1 MTHRSSRLYHLIVF
15 FAVLCML
22 FGFGIKAEP
31 GMAAEKIIK
40 IGTIFPL
47 TGPVALAG
55 QRCQAAVET
64 AVEILNNKHPNIKVP
79 LADKKGWLEGYKFV
93 LVHTD
98 SQGKPDVGKAEAE
111 RLINQEGVWALI
123 GSYNS
128 SVSMPASFVA
138 ERAKKI
144 FMCGASSSAAL
155 TQRKPAMNF
164 FFRTASTDEVESI
177 EFVDVLKWLN
187 KSQKNANIKTLGI
200 IYENSVFGKNA
211 SQQAKKAAEAG
222 GFSIV
227 ADVPFTPGA
236 TNLDSEVQTLKAKNP
251 DALFGAVLGA
261 DYALMVKTM
270 KKMNWVPK
278 IALSYCSGYQ
288 DPVIAKQLGP
298 DADFFMGSTAYSP
311 EFAGMMPAVA
321 EVEKIFKTKSKGVPY
336 DSDSIQE
343 TIAMLILAQAIEKAK
358 SLDPEVVAKTLYAN
372 TWPSPLSLS
381 GNVAFAPGGQNKLAL
396 SLVTQLQGGKY
407 KKIFPTEKADTKPVF
422 PIKPWDKR

>member
-1 MTHRSSRLYHLIVF
+1 MLKSRSRFWIVA
-15 FAVLCML
+15 AVAVALML
-22 FGFGIKAEP
+22 GAAP
-31 GMAAEKIIK
+31 GQSLAQDKVIK

-55 QRCQAAVET
+55 QRCKAAVET
-64 AVEILNNKHPNIKVP
+64 AVEIINNKHPNIKVP
-79 LADKKGWLEGYKFV
+79 LANQAGLLGGYKIV

-123 GSYNS
+123 GAYNS

-155 TQRKPAMNF
+155 TQRKDMKF
-164 FFRTASTDEVESI
+164 FFRTASTDEVESQ

-187 KSQKNANIKTLGI
+187 KTQKNAGIKSLGI
-200 IYENSVFGKNA
+200 IYENSVFGKHA
-211 SQQAKKAAEAG
+211 AEEAKKAAAAG
-222 GFSIV
+222 GFAVV
-227 ADVPFTPGA
+227 ADVPFNPGA
-236 TNLDSEVQTLKAKNP
+236 TNLDSEVQTLKSKNP

-270 KKMNWVPK
+270 KKMNWTPK
-278 IALSYCSGYQ
+278 VALNYCSGYQ

-298 DADFFMGSTAYSP
+298 DADYFMGSTGYSP
-311 EFAGMMPAVA
+311 EFAGLMPAVA
-321 EVEKIFKTKSKGVPY
+321 EVEKIFKSKTGGVPY

-343 TIAMLILAQAIEKAK
+343 TIAMLVLAQAIEKAK

-381 GNVAFAPGGQNKLAL
+381 GKVAFVPGGQNKYAL

-407 KKIFPTEKADTKPVF
+407 KRVFPVEKADTKPVF
-422 PIKPWDKR
+422 PMKPWDKR

>member
-1 MTHRSSRLYHLIVF
+1 MVHCKSRMTIWLVI
-15 FAVLCML
+15 AVAVSLVL
-22 FGFGIKAEP
+22 GVAP
-31 GMAAEKIIK
+31 APTLAQEKVIK

-55 QRCQAAVET
+55 QRCKAAVET

-79 LADKKGWLEGYKFV
+79 LADKKGWLAGYKFV
-93 LVHTD
+93 LVNTD

-123 GSYNS
+123 GAYNS
-128 SVSMPASFVA
+128 SVSMPASMVA

-155 TQRKPAMNF
+155 TQRPDMKY
-164 FFRTASTDEVESI
+164 FFRTASTDEVESH
-177 EFVDVLKWLN
+177 EFVEVLKWLN
-187 KSQKNANIKTLGI
+187 KTQKNANVKTLGL
-200 IYENSVFGKNA
+200 IYENSVFGKHA
-211 SQQAKKAAEAG
+211 AEEAKKAAAAG
-222 GFSIV
+222 GFTVV

-236 TNLDSEVQTLKAKNP
+236 TNLDSEVQTVKSKNP

-270 KKMNWVPK
+270 KKMNWIPK
-278 IALSYCSGYQ
+278 VSLNYCSGYQ

-298 DADFFMGSTAYSP
+298 DADFFMGSTGYSP

-321 EVEKIFKTKSKGVPY
+321 EVEKIFKTKTGGVPY

-343 TIAMLILAQAIEKAK
+343 TIAMLVLAQAIEKAK

-381 GNVAFAPGGQNKLAL
+381 GKVAFAPGGQNKLAL
-396 SLVTQLQGGKY
+396 SIVTQLQGGKY
-407 KKIFPTEKADTKPVF
+407 KRIFPTEKADTKPIF
-422 PIKPWDKR
+422 PMKPWDKR

>member
-1 MTHRSSRLYHLIVF
+1 MVHCKSRMTIWLLV
-15 FAVLCML
+15 AVAVTLML
-22 FGFGIKAEP
+22 GVAP
-31 GMAAEKIIK
+31 APTLAQEKIIK

-55 QRCQAAVET
+55 QRCKAAVET
-64 AVEILNNKHPNIKVP
+64 AVEILNNKNPKIKVP

-111 RLINQEGVWALI
+111 RLINQEGVWAII
-123 GSYNS
+123 GAYNS
-128 SVSMPASFVA
+128 SVSMPASMVA

-155 TQRKPAMNF
+155 TQRKEMKY
-164 FFRTASTDEVESI
+164 FFRTASTDEVESHEFI
-177 EFVDVLKWLN
+177 EVLQWLN
-187 KSQKNANIKTLGI
+187 KTQKNANIKTLGI

-211 SQQAKKAAEAG
+211 SEQAKKAAAAG
-222 GFSIV
+222 GFQIV

-236 TNLDSEVQTLKAKNP
+236 TNLDSEVQTVKSKNP

-278 IALSYCSGYQ
+278 VSLNYCSGYQ
-288 DPVIAKQLGP
+288 DPVISKQLGA
-298 DADFFMGSTAYSP
+298 DADFFMGSTGYSP
-311 EFAGMMPAVA
+311 EFASMMPAVA
-321 EVEKIFKTKSKGVPY
+321 EVEKIFKTKTGGVPY

-343 TIAMLILAQAIEKAK
+343 TIAMLVLAQAIEKAK
-358 SLDPEVVAKTLYAN
+358 SLDSTKVAETLYAN

-381 GNVAFAPGGQNKLAL
+381 GKVAFVPGGQNKLAL
-396 SLVTQLQGGKY
+396 SIVTQLQDGKY
-407 KKIFPTEKADTKPVF
+407 KKVFPTEKADTKPVF
-422 PIKPWDKR
+422 PMKPWDKR

>member
-1 MTHRSSRLYHLIVF
+1 MFTSRMRFWIVA
-15 FAVLCML
+15 AVAVALML
-22 FGFGIKAEP
+22 GVAP
-31 GMAAEKIIK
+31 GQSLAQDKVIK

-55 QRCQAAVET
+55 QRCKAAVET
-64 AVEILNNKHPNIKVP
+64 AVEIINNKHPNIKVP
-79 LADKKGWLEGYKFV
+79 LANQAGLLGGYKIV

-123 GSYNS
+123 GAYNS

-155 TQRKPAMNF
+155 TQRKDMKF
-164 FFRTASTDEVESI
+164 FFRTASTDEVESQ

-187 KSQKNANIKTLGI
+187 KTQKNAGIKSLGI
-200 IYENSVFGKNA
+200 IYENSVFGKHA
-211 SQQAKKAAEAG
+211 AEEAKKAAAAG
-222 GFSIV
+222 GFAVV
-227 ADVPFTPGA
+227 ADVPFNPGA
-236 TNLDSEVQTLKAKNP
+236 TNLDSEVQTLKSKNP

-270 KKMNWVPK
+270 KKMNWTPK
-278 IALSYCSGYQ
+278 VALNYCSGYQ

-298 DADFFMGSTAYSP
+298 DADYFMGSTGYSP
-311 EFAGMMPAVA
+311 EFAGLMPAVA
-321 EVEKIFKTKSKGVPY
+321 EVEKIFKSKTGGVPY

-343 TIAMLILAQAIEKAK
+343 TIAMLVLAQAIEKAK

-381 GNVAFAPGGQNKLAL
+381 GKVAFVPGGQNKYAL

-407 KKIFPTEKADTKPVF
+407 KRVFPVEKADTKPVF
-422 PIKPWDKR
+422 PMKPWDKR

>member
-1 MTHRSSRLYHLIVF
+1 MVHCKSRMTIWLLV
-15 FAVLCML
+15 AVAVTLML
-22 FGFGIKAEP
+22 GVAP
-31 GMAAEKIIK
+31 APTLAQEKIIK

-55 QRCQAAVET
+55 QRCKAAVET
-64 AVEILNNKHPNIKVP
+64 AVEIINNKHPNIKVP
-79 LADKKGWLEGYKFV
+79 LAAQAGVLGGYKFV

-111 RLINQEGVWALI
+111 RLINQEGVWAII
-123 GSYNS
+123 GAYNS
-128 SVSMPASFVA
+128 SVSMPASMVA

-155 TQRKPAMNF
+155 TQRKEMKY
-164 FFRTASTDEVESI
+164 FFRTASTDEIESQ
-177 EFVDVLKWLN
+177 EFIDVLQWLN
-187 KSQKNANIKTLGI
+187 KTQKNANIKTLGI

-211 SQQAKKAAEAG
+211 SEQAKKAAAAG
-222 GFSIV
+222 GFQVV

-236 TNLDSEVQTLKAKNP
+236 TNLDSEVQTVKSKNP

-278 IALSYCSGYQ
+278 VSLNYCSGYQ
-288 DPVIAKQLGP
+288 DPVISKQLGA

-311 EFAGMMPAVA
+311 EFASMMPAVA
-321 EVEKIFKTKSKGVPY
+321 EVEKIFKSKTGGVPY

-343 TIAMLILAQAIEKAK
+343 TIAMLVLAQAIEKAK
-358 SLDPEVVAKTLYAN
+358 SLDPTKVAETLYAN

-381 GNVAFAPGGQNKLAL
+381 GKVAFVPGGQNKYAL
-396 SLVTQLQGGKY
+396 SLITQLQDGKY
-407 KKIFPTEKADTKPVF
+407 KKVFPTEKADTKPVF
-422 PIKPWDKR
+422 PMKPWDKR

>member
-1 MTHRSSRLYHLIVF
+1 MRFWIVA
-15 FAVLCML
+15 AVAVALML
-22 FGFGIKAEP
+22 GVAP
-31 GMAAEKIIK
+31 GQSLAQDKVIK

-55 QRCQAAVET
+55 QRCKAAVET
-64 AVEILNNKHPNIKVP
+64 AVEIINNKHPNIKVP
-79 LADKKGWLEGYKFV
+79 LANQAGLLGGYKIV

-123 GSYNS
+123 GAYNS

-155 TQRKPAMNF
+155 TQRKDMKF
-164 FFRTASTDEVESI
+164 FFRTASTDEVESQ

-187 KSQKNANIKTLGI
+187 KTQKNAGIKSLGI
-200 IYENSVFGKNA
+200 IYENSVFGKHA
-211 SQQAKKAAEAG
+211 AEEAKKAAAAG
-222 GFSIV
+222 GFAVV
-227 ADVPFTPGA
+227 ADVPFNPGA
-236 TNLDSEVQTLKAKNP
+236 TNLDSEVQTLKSKNP

-270 KKMNWVPK
+270 KKMNWIPK
-278 IALSYCSGYQ
+278 VALNYCSGYQ

-298 DADFFMGSTAYSP
+298 DADFFMGSTGYSP
-311 EFAGMMPAVA
+311 EFAGLMPAVA
-321 EVEKIFKTKSKGVPY
+321 EVEKIFKSKTGGVPY

-343 TIAMLILAQAIEKAK
+343 TIAMLVLAQAIEKAK

-381 GNVAFAPGGQNKLAL
+381 GKVAFVPGGQNKYAL

-407 KKIFPTEKADTKPVF
+407 KRVFPVEKADTKPVF
-422 PIKPWDKR
+422 PMKPWDKR

>member
-1 MTHRSSRLYHLIVF
+1 MFTSRMRFWIVA
-15 FAVLCML
+15 AVAVALML
-22 FGFGIKAEP
+22 GVAP
-31 GMAAEKIIK
+31 GQSLAQDKVIK

-55 QRCQAAVET
+55 QRCKAAVET
-64 AVEILNNKHPNIKVP
+64 AVEIINNKHPNIKVP
-79 LADKKGWLEGYKFV
+79 LANQAGLLGGYKIV

-123 GSYNS
+123 GAYNS

-155 TQRKPAMNF
+155 TQRKDMKF
-164 FFRTASTDEVESI
+164 FFRTASTDEVESQ

-187 KSQKNANIKTLGI
+187 KTQKNANIKSLGI
-200 IYENSVFGKNA
+200 IYENSVFGKHA
-211 SQQAKKAAEAG
+211 AEEAKKAAAAG
-222 GFSIV
+222 GFAVV
-227 ADVPFTPGA
+227 ADVPFNPGA
-236 TNLDSEVQTLKAKNP
+236 TNLDSEVQTLKSKNP

-270 KKMNWVPK
+270 KKMNWIPK
-278 IALSYCSGYQ
+278 VALNYCSGYQ

-298 DADFFMGSTAYSP
+298 DADFFMGSTGYSP
-311 EFAGMMPAVA
+311 EFASLMPAVA
-321 EVEKIFKTKSKGVPY
+321 EVEKIFKSKTGGVPY

-343 TIAMLILAQAIEKAK
+343 TIAMLVLAQAIEKAK

-381 GNVAFAPGGQNKLAL
+381 GKVAFVPGGQNKYAL

-407 KKIFPTEKADTKPVF
+407 KRVFPVEKADTKPVF
-422 PIKPWDKR
+422 PMKPWDKR

>member
-1 MTHRSSRLYHLIVF
+1 MVHFKSRMTIWLLV
-15 FAVLCML
+15 AVAVTLML
-22 FGFGIKAEP
+22 GVAP
-31 GMAAEKIIK
+31 APTLAQEKIIK

-55 QRCQAAVET
+55 QRCKAAVET
-64 AVEILNNKHPNIKVP
+64 AVEIINNKHPNIKVP
-79 LADKKGWLEGYKFV
+79 LAAQAGVLGGYKFV
-93 LVHTD
+93 LVHAD

-123 GSYNS
+123 GAYNS
-128 SVSMPASFVA
+128 SVSMPASMVA

-155 TQRKPAMNF
+155 TQRPDMKY
-164 FFRTASTDEVESI
+164 FFRTASTDEVESH
-177 EFVDVLKWLN
+177 EFVEVLKWLN
-187 KSQKNANIKTLGI
+187 KTQKNANVKTLGL
-200 IYENSVFGKNA
+200 IYENSVFGKHA
-211 SQQAKKAAEAG
+211 AEEAKKAAAAG
-222 GFSIV
+222 GFTVV

-236 TNLDSEVQTLKAKNP
+236 TNLDSEVQTVKSKNP

-270 KKMNWVPK
+270 KKMNWIPK
-278 IALSYCSGYQ
+278 VSLNYCSGYQ

-298 DADFFMGSTAYSP
+298 DADFFMGSTGYSP

-321 EVEKIFKTKSKGVPY
+321 EVEKIFKTKTGGVPY

-343 TIAMLILAQAIEKAK
+343 TIAMLVLAQAIEKAK

-381 GNVAFAPGGQNKLAL
+381 GKVAFAPGGQNKLAL
-396 SLVTQLQGGKY
+396 SIVTQLQGGSY
-407 KKIFPTEKADTKPVF
+407 KRIFPTEKADTKPIF
-422 PIKPWDKR
+422 PMKPWDKR

>member
-1 MTHRSSRLYHLIVF
+1 MVHCKSLMKFWIVA
-15 FAVLCML
+15 AVAVCLVL
-22 FGFGIKAEP
+22 GVAP
-31 GMAAEKIIK
+31 GQSLAQEKVIK

-55 QRCQAAVET
+55 QRCKAAVET
-64 AVEILNNKHPNIKVP
+64 AVDILNNKYPNIKVP
-79 LADKKGWLEGYKFV
+79 LADKKGWLAGYKFV
-93 LVHTD
+93 LVNTD

-123 GSYNS
+123 GAYNS
-128 SVSMPASFVA
+128 SVSMPASMVA

-155 TQRKPAMNF
+155 TQRPDMKF
-164 FFRTASTDEVESI
+164 FFRTASTDEVESH
-177 EFVDVLKWLN
+177 EFVEVLKWLN
-187 KSQKNANIKTLGI
+187 KTQKNANVKTLGL
-200 IYENSVFGKNA
+200 IYENSVFGKHA
-211 SQQAKKAAEAG
+211 AEEAKKAAAAG
-222 GFSIV
+222 GFTVV

-236 TNLDSEVQTLKAKNP
+236 TNLDSEVQTVKSKNP

-278 IALSYCSGYQ
+278 VSLNYCSGYQ

-298 DADFFMGSTAYSP
+298 DADYFMGSTGYSP

-321 EVEKIFKTKSKGVPY
+321 EVEKIFKSKTGGVPY

-343 TIAMLILAQAIEKAK
+343 TIAMLVLAQAIEKAK

-381 GNVAFAPGGQNKLAL
+381 GKVAFAPGGQNKLAL
-396 SLVTQLQGGKY
+396 SIVTQLQGGKY
-407 KKIFPTEKADTKPVF
+407 KRIFPTEKADTKPIF
-422 PIKPWDKR
+422 PMKPWDKR